1 MFRNYFITTIRNL
14 LRNKAGSVIN
24 IIGLAVS
31 IACCIAIYVFVK
43 HEETFDNFHS
53 NADRIY
59 RIVLD
64 NTTTQD
70 TEHNGY
76 VAFPTA
82 RALRNDFPNLE
93 TVTQMYVRNTAIVQ
107 IPDGAGGTKKMEEK
121 EATYADEYF
130 FKTFNFP
137 L

>member
-1 MFRNYFITTIRNL
+1 MFHNYLITTIRNL

-31 IACCIAIYVFVK
+31 IACCIAIYVFVR
-43 HEETFDNFHS
+43 HEETFDDFHTK
-53 NADRIY
+53 AGRIY

-64 NTTTQD
+64 NSTSQG

-82 RALRNDFPNLE
+82 TALRNDFPNLE
-93 TVTQMYVRNTAIVQ
+93 MVTQMYVSNTAIVQ
-107 IPDGAGGTKKMEEK
+107 IPDIAGGTKKFEEK
-121 EATYADEYF
+121 EATYADEFF
-130 FKTFNFP
+130 FKT
-137 L
+137 